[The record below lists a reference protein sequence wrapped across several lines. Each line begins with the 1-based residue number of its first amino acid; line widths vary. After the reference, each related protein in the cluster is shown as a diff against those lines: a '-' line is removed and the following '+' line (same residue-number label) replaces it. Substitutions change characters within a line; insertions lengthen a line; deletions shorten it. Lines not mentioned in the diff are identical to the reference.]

1 MREASRELRHCF
13 GAVGAACSSAKTLT
27 EASLGIALNFFC
39 VTAMKALI
47 LETASHQHPL
57 DCWNR
62 IRASD

>member
-1 MREASRELRHCF
+1 MEALSVPVLRQSLEL
-13 GAVGAACSSAKTLT
+13 GVAM
-27 EASLGIALNFFC
+27 NFFC

-47 LETASHQHPL
+47 SEAASHQHPL